1 MIEAV
6 RLLWKDK
13 MHPEIYNS
21 NILWEQ
27 KLFLQDQLTHKHK
40 GDFAALLQDM
50 LEYSLLPDVE
60 DYENAVE
67 IRDYLKKTKEE
78 LY

>member
-6 RLLWKDK
+6 KLLWKDK
-13 MHPEIYNS
+13 MHSEIYNS
-21 NILWEQ
+21 NIPWEQ
-27 KLFLQDQLTHKHK
+27 KLFLQDQLKHKHN
-40 GDFAALLQDM
+40 GDFVALLNDM

-67 IRDYLKKTKEE
+67 IRDYIKEIKEE
-78 LY
+78 L

>member
-6 RLLWKDK
+6 KLLWKGK
-13 MHPEIYNS
+13 MYPEIYNS
-21 NILWEQ
+21 NIPWEQ
-27 KLFLQDQLTHKHK
+27 KQFLQNQLEYKHN
-40 GDFAALLQDM
+40 GDFVALLTDI

-67 IRDYLKKTKEE
+67 IRDYIKEIKE
-78 LY
+78 GL

>member
-1 MIEAV
+1 
-6 RLLWKDK
+6 LKPLNYYGKDK

-21 NILWEQ
+21 NIPWEQ
-27 KLFLQDQLTHKHK
+27 KLFLQDQLKSKHN

-67 IRDYLKKTKEE
+67 IRDYIKEIKE
-78 LY
+78 GL

>member
-6 RLLWKDK
+6 KLLWKDK
-13 MHPEIYNS
+13 MHPEIYNW
-21 NILWEQ
+21 NIPWEQ
-27 KLFLQDQLTHKHK
+27 KLFLQNQLESKHN
-40 GDFAALLQDM
+40 GDFVALLQDM

-67 IRDYLKKTKEE
+67 IRDYIKEIKE
-78 LY
+78 GL

>member
-6 RLLWKDK
+6 KLLWKGK

-21 NILWEQ
+21 NIPWEQ
-27 KLFLQDQLTHKHK
+27 KLFLQNQLEYKHN
-40 GDFAALLQDM
+40 GDFVALLQDI

-67 IRDYLKKTKEE
+67 IRDYIKEIKE
-78 LY
+78 GL